1 VSAAS
6 PADHPHGMKTNELV
20 LVRGMD
26 ATKATLRRWNAD
38 PWPVLRGW
46 VGWSVVTASGLLL
59 AVWMV
64 AAVSQPDATRL
75 ALPGVNA
82 DVSAADFVHILA
94 RNGLVLALHAMACVA
109 GFIAGSSVP
118 LQAATRS
125 GLSRKVH
132 ERAGTL
138 AIAFVVC
145 ATAFSLCTQAYVL
158 GHAASTLSWQFGIS
172 PGLLLVGLL
181 PHALAELTALFL
193 PLAAWV
199 IASRRRRWEELLAA
213 TAVTVVIAVPVLII
227 AAFVELYVSPRLIVA
242 LAGG

>member
-1 VSAAS
+1 
-6 PADHPHGMKTNELV
+6 MKTNELV

-46 VGWSVVTASGLLL
+46 VGWSLVTASGLLL

-75 ALPGVNA
+75 ALPGVNTTA
-82 DVSAADFVHILA
+82 SAGDFFHILA

-118 LQAATRS
+118 LQAAARS

-132 ERAGTL
+132 ERAGTF

-158 GHAASTLSWQFGIS
+158 GHAASTLSSQFGMS
-172 PGLLLVGLL
+172 PGLLILGLL
-181 PHALAELTALFL
+181 PHALPELTALFL

-199 IASRRRRWEELLAA
+199 IASRRQRWEELLAA
-213 TAVTVVIAVPVLII
+213 TAVTVVLAVPVLMI
-227 AAFVELYVSPRLIVA
+227 AAFVELYLSPRLIVA

>member
-1 VSAAS
+1 
-6 PADHPHGMKTNELV
+6 MRTNELV

-46 VGWSVVTASGLLL
+46 VGWSLLTAAGLLM
-59 AVWMV
+59 AVWVV
-64 AAVSQPDATRL
+64 AGAAQPDATRL
-75 ALPGVNA
+75 ALPGVNT
-82 DVSAADFVHILA
+82 DVSIADLFHILA

-118 LQAATRS
+118 QQAAARS

-132 ERAGTL
+132 ERAGAL
-138 AIAFVVC
+138 AIGFVVC

-158 GHAASTLSWQFGIS
+158 GHAASTLSSQFGMS

-181 PHALAELTALFL
+181 PHALPELTALFL

-199 IASRRRRWEELLAA
+199 IASRRQRWEELLAA
-213 TAVTVVIAVPVLII
+213 TAVTVVLAVPVLII

>member
-1 VSAAS
+1 
-6 PADHPHGMKTNELV
+6 MNTNELV

-46 VGWSVVTASGLLL
+46 VGWSLLTSVAL
-59 AVWMV
+59 LFAVYLV
-64 AAVSQPDATRL
+64 ARGSRPDLTRL

-82 DVSAADFVHILA
+82 EASIGDVGHLLL

-118 LQAATRS
+118 QLAAERS
-125 GLSRKVH
+125 GLSRRVH
-132 ERAGTL
+132 ERAGSL

-145 ATAFSLCTQAYVL
+145 ATAFSLATQAYAL
-158 GHAASTLSWQFGIS
+158 GHAASTLSSQFRMS
-172 PGLLLVGLL
+172 PAVLLVGLL
-181 PHALAELTALFL
+181 PHALPELTALFL

-199 IASRRRRWEELLAA
+199 IASRRGRWEELLAA
-213 TAVTVVIAVPVLII
+213 TFVTVAIAVPVLIGS
-227 AAFVELYVSPRLIVA
+227 AFVELYLSPRLITS

>member
-1 VSAAS
+1 
-6 PADHPHGMKTNELV
+6 MNTNELV
-20 LVRGMD
+20 LVQGMA

-38 PWPVLRGW
+38 PWPVIRAW
-46 VGWSVVTASGLLL
+46 VVWSLLTATGLLV
-59 AVWMV
+59 AVWVV
-64 AAVSQPDATRL
+64 ARTAQPDSTRL
-75 ALPGVNA
+75 ALPGVNTG
-82 DVSAADFVHILA
+82 VSARDLFHILL

-118 LQAATRS
+118 QQAAART
-125 GLSRKVH
+125 GLSRKIH

-138 AIAFVVC
+138 AIGFVVC

-158 GHAASTLSWQFGIS
+158 GHAASTLSSQFRMS

-181 PHALAELTALFL
+181 PHALPELTALFL

-199 IASRRRRWEELLAA
+199 IASRRQRWEELLAA
-213 TAVTVVIAVPVLII
+213 TVVTVALAVPVLIVS
-227 AAFVELYVSPRLIVA
+227 AFVELYISPRLIVA

>member
-1 VSAAS
+1 
-6 PADHPHGMKTNELV
+6 MRTNELV
-20 LVRGMD
+20 LVRGID
-26 ATKATLRRWNAD
+26 ATKDTLRRWNAD

-46 VGWSVVTASGLLL
+46 VAWSLITATGLLL
-59 AVWMV
+59 AVWVV
-64 AAVSQPDATRL
+64 ARASQPDPTRL
-75 ALPGVNA
+75 ALPGVNVG
-82 DVSAADFVHILA
+82 VSIDDLFHILA

-118 LQAATRS
+118 QQAAARS

-138 AIAFVVC
+138 AIGFVVC

-158 GHAASTLSWQFGIS
+158 GHAASTLSSQFRMS
-172 PGLLLVGLL
+172 PALLLVGLL
-181 PHALAELTALFL
+181 PHALPELTALFL

-199 IASRRRRWEELLAA
+199 IASRRQRWEELLAA
-213 TAVTVVIAVPVLII
+213 TAVTVVLAVPVLII

>member
-1 VSAAS
+1 
-6 PADHPHGMKTNELV
+6 MRTNELV
-20 LVRGMD
+20 LVQGID

-46 VGWSVVTASGLLL
+46 VASSLITATGLLL
-59 AVWMV
+59 AVWVV
-64 AAVSQPDATRL
+64 ASASQPDPTRL
-75 ALPGVNA
+75 ALPGVNT
-82 DVSAADFVHILA
+82 DVSIGDLFHILV

-118 LQAATRS
+118 QQAAARS

-138 AIAFVVC
+138 AIGFVVC

-158 GHAASTLSWQFGIS
+158 GHAASTLSSQFRMS
-172 PGLLLVGLL
+172 PALLLVGLL
-181 PHALAELTALFL
+181 PHALPELTALFL

-199 IASRRRRWEELLAA
+199 IASRRQRWEELLAA
-213 TAVTVVIAVPVLII
+213 TAVTAVLAVPVLII